1 MHILKVK
8 ETSGRIL
15 NHNYHKS
22 VQVILVRADYAPV
35 KSSHLGT
42 HLYSGLSLKISL
54 LKIL

>member
-1 MHILKVK
+1 MHIPKVK